1 MHARIVA
8 AAWCVA
14 LFGLTSAAS
23 GAEGPRYYLALGDSL
38 SIGIQPVRGVL
49 TATNRGYADD
59 LYALYRLRI
68 PGLKLAKLGC
78 SGETTTTMITGGVC
92 AYPLHSQLAQAVEF
106 LQTHRVAFVT
116 IDLGANNVFRCLSAT
131 GIDQAC
137 VATAINAMFVDFT
150 QILPALRA
158 AAGPAVPIV
167 AMNHYDPFLAVW
179 VRGEAGQALAVESY
193 QATLAFNAVLENIYG
208 AFQVPVADVEA
219 AFRTGDFTPVPGLDV
234 PLNVLLVLAWTWM
247 GAPPPNGP
255 DVHPNS
261 VGYAVIAGA
270 FAKRLGRP

>member
-1 MHARIVA
+1 MHTRVI

-14 LFGLTSAAS
+14 LFGLASAAS

-38 SIGIQPVRGVL
+38 SIGIQPVAGVH

-92 AYPLHSQLAQAVEF
+92 AYPLHSQLAQAIDF
-106 LQTHRVAFVT
+106 LRTHRVSFVT
-116 IDLGANNVFRCLSAT
+116 LDLGANNVLRCVSGTAVDRT
-131 GIDQAC
+131 C
-137 VATAINAMFVDFT
+137 VVNAINAMFVDLT

-158 AAGPAVPIV
+158 AAGPTVPIV
-167 AMNHYDPFLAVW
+167 AMNYYNPFLAAW
-179 VRGEAGQALAVESY
+179 VRGDAGQALALESH
-193 QATLAFNAVLENIYG
+193 QATLAVNAVLENIYG
-208 AFQVPVADVEA
+208 AFQVPVADVER
-219 AFRTGDFTPVPGLDV
+219 AFRTSDFTPVPGLNV

-247 GAPPPNGP
+247 GAAPPNGP
-255 DVHPNS
+255 DIHPNS
-261 VGYAVIAGA
+261 LGYAVIAGA

>member
-1 MHARIVA
+1 MHTRVI

-38 SIGIQPVRGVL
+38 SIGIQRAGGVHI
-49 TATNRGYADD
+49 ATNRGYADD
-59 LYALYRLRI
+59 LHALYRLRI

-78 SGETTTTMITGGVC
+78 SGETTTTMVTGGVC
-92 AYPLHSQLAQAVEF
+92 AYPLHSQLAQAVDF
-106 LQTHRVAFVT
+106 LHTHRVAFVT
-116 IDLGANNVFRCLSAT
+116 LDLGANNVLRCLSGT
-131 GIDQAC
+131 VVDQTC
-137 VATAINAMFVDFT
+137 VVNAINAIFVDLT

-158 AAGPAVPIV
+158 AAGPAVPII
-167 AMNHYDPFLAVW
+167 AMNYYSPFLAAW
-179 VRGEAGQALAVESY
+179 IRGEAGQALALQSY
-193 QATLAFNAVLENIYG
+193 QATLAVNAVLENIYG

-219 AFRTGDFTPVPGLDV
+219 AFRTGDFTPVPGLNV
-234 PLNVLLVLAWTWM
+234 PLNVLLVLSWTWM

-255 DVHPNS
+255 DIHPNS
-261 VGYAVIAGA
+261 LGYAVIAGA